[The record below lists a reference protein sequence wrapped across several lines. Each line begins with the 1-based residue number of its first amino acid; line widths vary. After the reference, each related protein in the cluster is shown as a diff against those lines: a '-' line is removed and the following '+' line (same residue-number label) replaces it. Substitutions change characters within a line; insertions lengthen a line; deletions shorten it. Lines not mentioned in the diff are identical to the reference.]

1 VTKATR
7 LTLAGVVVFAVL
19 GAIALYF
26 VVRGGSRPFGLP
38 VKPGCTVRSGERE
51 VPLDLAQMANAA
63 TVAAVGVSKKVP
75 ARAVVVAL
83 ATALQE
89 SKLEN
94 LEGGDRDSLG
104 LFQQRPSQGWGTPE
118 QIQDPRYASRKFY
131 TALLKVRGW
140 QQMRVTEAAQRVQR
154 SAYPEAYQKWA
165 DEAEVMADALLG
177 KVSAA
182 VTCTLPGI
190 ASEVRGQAAVAAL
203 TDTMRLD
210 YGSGLVTRA
219 DPAQGSVQVPAA
231 DGTKGWTYAHW
242 LVSRA
247 ADHGVSRVT
256 FAGRQWSAASGDWQ
270 PVATSDASQVVA
282 EVTGI

>member
-1 VTKATR
+1 MTLVG
-7 LTLAGVVVFAVL
+7 LTVFAVL
-19 GAIALYF
+19 GGVVLYF
-26 VVRGGSRPFGLP
+26 VARGGPRPFGLP
-38 VKPGCTVRSGERE
+38 AKPGCTVRSGDQNVSLE
-51 VPLDLAQMANAA
+51 LSQMANAA
-63 TVAAVGVSKKVP
+63 TVTAVGASRKVP
-75 ARAVVVAL
+75 ERAVIVAL

-94 LEGGDRDSLG
+94 LPGGDRDSIG

-118 QIQDPRYASRKFY
+118 QLQDERYATRKFY
-131 TALLKVRGW
+131 TALLKVKGW
-140 QQMRVTEAAQRVQR
+140 QKLRITEAAQKVQR

-182 VTCTLPGI
+182 VSCTLPDGGG
-190 ASEVRGQAAVAAL
+190 ELRGQEAVAAL

-210 YGSGLVTRA
+210 YGSGLVTQA
-219 DPAQGSVQVPAA
+219 DPAQNSVQVSAA
-231 DGTKGWTYAHW
+231 DGANGWAYAHW

-256 FAGRQWSAASGDWQ
+256 FAGRQWTAASGDWQ
-270 PVATSDASQVVA
+270 PVATSNASTVVA